1 MDKNQP
7 GTIYAFDRRTEV
19 PNAYGL
25 YTLAQGMVN
34 QGYNVNDVAK
44 QFSNNPYGISYQELA
59 GMKSTAGGGGGTSQA
74 AAAPKADPYAKW
86 GGRAGLNEAKNNI
99 FSNFNVGA
107 DRTAFDYG
115 TKVEDTIRGLR
126 DNQQALNMRGAQT
139 ELAKMQ
145 GRQGVLGMVNRG
157 INSTGVMM
165 GNRNAGDSS
174 AAQTLANVYGS
185 MGQQEMNKIG
195 NDYALQNEELARLQS
210 TQDENMA
217 SQTARLRQSKDVEV
231 NDLVNKARAS
241 LAALNAEMGS
251 ASVPDRIA
259 IEQESARIKNEL
271 LGKLQQY
278 DSMLASAPSNI
289 QANSPEARMAEA
301 QRMAQAGKSAEN
313 PFQFNEIGTQ
323 MQSGPFSGNLP
334 LFTYPRNKQRG

>member
-34 QGYNVNDVAK
+34 QGYDTNEVAK

-59 GMKSTAGGGGGTSQA
+59 GMKSTAGGGGTSRA

-86 GGRAGLNEAKNNI
+86 GGRAGLNEAKNSI

-107 DRTAFDYG
+107 DKTAYDYRTS
-115 TKVEDTIRGLR
+115 VEDTIRALR
-126 DNQQALNMRGAQT
+126 DNQDAINLKGAQN
-139 ELAKMQ
+139 ELGRLQ
-145 GRQGVLGMVNRG
+145 GRQGVLGMVSRG
-157 INSTGVMM
+157 VNSVGTML

-174 AAQTLANVYGS
+174 AAQTLAGVYGS
-185 MGQQEMNKIG
+185 MGNQEMNKI
-195 NDYALQNEELARLQS
+195 NNQAELVNQDIARLQAA
-210 TQDENMA
+210 QDEDMA
-217 SQTARLRQSKDVEV
+217 TRPARLQQGKDIAV

-241 LAALNAEMGS
+241 LAALNAEMAS

-259 IEQESARIKNEL
+259 LEQEATRIKNEL
-271 LGKLQQY
+271 LGRLQQF

-289 QANSPEARMAEA
+289 RADSQEGRMARA
-301 QRMAQAGKSAEN
+301 QSMAQAGVSAEN
-313 PFQFNEIGTQ
+313 PFQFDQIDTQ